1 MRKKYIYII
10 TFILF
15 LTDAS
20 AQIGFGLRGGF
31 GVSNSSQELVTGL
44 TKDLGAAPTFGL
56 MINYELDLH
65 FSAGMEVNYAKYS
78 ETLNYPAALYP
89 NIPTVN
95 RTQASTTSTISYLQ
109 IPLYGRVTF
118 GEKKYKA
125 FISFAPYIGI
135 GLSGEWKNGAR
146 PIGSG
151 PAVLLDST
159 YKATFKQGDFKRLD
173 LGGQVGI
180 GGQYTIGKS
189 GALFIETRLQIGFLD
204 FWNKLTPEQT
214 LGYTS
219 QVNEYLPP
227 GASWRAINV
236 SLGYLHNFKIP
247 KKTGSAAVKKAGKQ
261 R

>member
-1 MRKKYIYII
+1 MRKKYIYLIG
-10 TFILF
+10 FIFF
-15 LTDAS
+15 LTNAS

-31 GVSNSSQELVTGL
+31 GGSNSSQELVTDL
-44 TKDLGAAPTFGL
+44 TRDIGTAPTFGL
-56 MINYELDLH
+56 MINYDLDLH
-65 FSAGMEVNYAKYS
+65 FSAGLEVNYTTYS
-78 ETLNYPAALYP
+78 ETLNYSADFYPGDPA
-89 NIPTVN
+89 N
-95 RTQASTTSTISYLQ
+95 RKPASTSSTISYLQ
-109 IPLYGRVTF
+109 IPFYGRVTL

-135 GLSGEWKNGAR
+135 GLNGEWKNGAR
-146 PIGSG
+146 PIGAG

-189 GALFIETRLQIGFLD
+189 GTLFIEARLQIGFLD

-219 QVNEYLPP
+219 QVNNYLPP

-236 SLGYLHNFKIP
+236 SLGYFHTFKIP
-247 KKTGSAAVKKAGKQ
+247 KKSTNASVKKAGRQK
-261 R
+261 